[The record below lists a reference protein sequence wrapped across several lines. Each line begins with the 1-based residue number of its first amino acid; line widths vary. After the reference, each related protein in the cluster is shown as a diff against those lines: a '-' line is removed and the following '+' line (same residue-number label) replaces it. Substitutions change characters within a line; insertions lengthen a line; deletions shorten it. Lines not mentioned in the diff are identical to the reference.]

1 MRGFR
6 NDRGRVRV
14 AREGGD
20 ESKGERS
27 SSGMKRRGAS
37 RAFEHVMKRERERER
52 ETGCGDA
59 DRFFGRRKG
68 YKEEREEQLSR
79 INYGRD
85 MTVHWVIK

>member
-52 ETGCGDA
+52 
-59 DRFFGRRKG
+59 DR
-68 YKEEREEQLSR
+68 
-79 INYGRD
+79 
-85 MTVHWVIK
+85 V